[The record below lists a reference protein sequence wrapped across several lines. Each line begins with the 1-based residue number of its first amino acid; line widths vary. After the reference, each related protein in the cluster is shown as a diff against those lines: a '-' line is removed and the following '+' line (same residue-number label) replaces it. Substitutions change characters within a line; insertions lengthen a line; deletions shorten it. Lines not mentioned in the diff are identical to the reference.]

1 MFDFGEV
8 NIKTEDS
15 KTQELPMRNKNQI
28 SGDDGCSMNCPICGT
43 VNVLNER
50 NTEFK
55 FIFCESPL
63 F

>member
-1 MFDFGEV
+1 
-8 NIKTEDS
+8 
-15 KTQELPMRNKNQI
+15 MRNNNEI
-28 SGDDGCSMNCPICGT
+28 SGDVGCSMNCPICGM
-43 VNVLNER
+43 VNILDER